1 MAEADETHYPVHL
14 ETLGVNRVVREA
26 LILAD
31 LLAII
36 GREEIELFS
45 QRYPAML
52 TETIEL

>member
-1 MAEADETHYPVHL
+1 MAEADETHYPVRI

-26 LILAD
+26 QILAD

-45 QRYPAML
+45 QLYPA
-52 TETIEL
+52 